1 MEVRKVLKT
10 IIDTTT
16 EYMNGNGIIVDLIE
30 GGEYGV
36 IRNKVLRISRFQDYH
51 FKEEIFIRMED
62 LELNGGVS

>member
-1 MEVRKVLKT
+1 MKVRKIIRTV
-10 IIDTTT
+10 IDTTV
-16 EYMNGNGIIVDLIE
+16 EDEDGNGMIVELIE